1 MPDPQLI
8 FSGVVAFS
16 TLVYAALTWRLVA
29 ETKRMREVQTEPK
42 VSVHAELNDEHG
54 HGGIDLVVR
63 NEGQGPAR
71 NVRFEFHGDA
81 TYFDKDRPLDQ
92 LPVIKNGL
100 PYLGPNQTFRFLMG
114 WLFGE
119 RFTRANEAPW
129 TFVVRYENQS
139 GKCRQETYVVDFS
152 QFAQLIVGG
161 GAPIYQISKHLE
173 ALQKDVH
180 RLTTRFDK
188 IRVITQT
195 KQEEQKEME
204 QFLGEGREFTG
215 KSDGKD
221 AS

>member
-8 FSGVVAFS
+8 FSGVVAVS
-16 TLVYAALTWRLVA
+16 TLVYAILTWRLVT

-42 VSVHAELNDEHG
+42 VSVRAELNDEHG
-54 HGGIDLVVR
+54 HGGIDLVIR
-63 NEGQGPAR
+63 NGGQGLAR
-71 NVRFEFHGDA
+71 NVRFKFQGDPS
-81 TYFDKDRPLDQ
+81 YSDKERPADQ

-119 RFTRANEAPW
+119 RFTRATQAPW
-129 TFVVRYENQS
+129 TFVMRYENQS
-139 GKCRQETYVVDFS
+139 GKSKEETYVVDFS

-161 GAPIYQISKHLE
+161 GAPIYQIAKHLE

-180 RLTTRFDK
+180 NLTTRSGK
-188 IRVITQT
+188 IGVITQT

-204 QFLGEGREFTG
+204 EFLSEQRGRAGKNGEGDE
-215 KSDGKD
+215 S
-221 AS
+221 